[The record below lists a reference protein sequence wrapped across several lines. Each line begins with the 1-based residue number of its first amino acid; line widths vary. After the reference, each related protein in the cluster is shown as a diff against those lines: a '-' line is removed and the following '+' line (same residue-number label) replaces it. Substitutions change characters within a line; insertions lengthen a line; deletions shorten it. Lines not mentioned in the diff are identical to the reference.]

1 MSQDTLCQCKCS
13 NGNRVCVC
21 VTVTL
26 IFATPKRATWTPTTN
41 TAPGCL
47 FVLWS
52 CLRICSYCSL
62 GFWFVSHGN
71 NATHLTEQ
79 LHLDM
84 HRFYPSNFPKG
95 LGMHT
100 YICMVLITH
109 IHIFASHDTKTTWES
124 KYPQMPTE
132 TQVHAC
138 KAPSTDFFCS
148 WCGPLTRATQWHTDI
163 EEKRCTYRMKEQRRR
178 EKRKGCTFIQLAALA
193 RSNYFYSP

>member
-1 MSQDTLCQCKCS
+1 M
-13 NGNRVCVC
+13 
-21 VTVTL
+21 TVTL
-26 IFATPKRATWTPTTN
+26 IFDTPKRPTWTPTTN
-41 TAPGCL
+41 TALGCL

-52 CLRICSYCSL
+52 CLHICSYCSL
-62 GFWFVSHGN
+62 GFWFVSHRN
-71 NATHLTEQ
+71 NAAHLTEQ

-100 YICMVLITH
+100 CMHGVDH
-109 IHIFASHDTKTTWES
+109 SRSHFCF
-124 KYPQMPTE
+124 
-132 TQVHAC
+132 TQYKDNLGKQISTNAYKNTGAC
-138 KAPSTDFFCS
+138 KAPSADFFCL

-178 EKRKGCTFIQLAALA
+178 QKRKGCTFIQLAALA